1 MRVNKN
7 YANLQESYL
16 FAEIGRKV
24 REYAAANPDKKII
37 RMGIGDVT
45 RPLAPAVVA
54 AMQKA
59 TAEMGVADSFRGY
72 GEDYGYAF
80 LREAVRDYYLR
91 KGADVTAD
99 EVFVSD
105 GAKCDVANILDIFA
119 AGSVALIPDPV
130 YPVYLDTNIMAG
142 NKVIFAAGTVENNF
156 LPMPDAAVDCDIIYI
171 CSPNNPTGAVYS
183 AEQLQKWVDYAREK
197 DAVILFDSAYEAFI
211 GEDLPTSIFQIPGA
225 RECAI
230 EIGSLSKMAGFTGTR
245 CAYTIVPEGLMRD
258 GMNLNKMWRRRQSTK
273 YNQLPYIIQR
283 GAEAAFSAEGFAQ
296 NMENI
301 KYYLENAAIISKTL
315 DELGIWYCGGK
326 NAPYVWLKCPGDVN
340 SWEFFD
346 KLLNEANVVGTPGAG
361 FGKQGEGFFRL
372 SSFGSR
378 ENTMEAME
386 RVRRII
392 K

>member
-1 MRVNKN
+1 MKVNKN
-7 YANLQESYL
+7 YANLQENYL

-24 REYAAANPDKKII
+24 REYTAANPDKKII

-45 RPLAPAVVA
+45 RPLAPAVIA

-59 TAEMGVADSFRGY
+59 TSEMGVAESFRGY
-72 GEDYGYAF
+72 GEDYGYVF
-80 LREAVRDYYLR
+80 LREAIRGHYVK
-91 KGADVTAD
+91 KGADITT
-99 EVFVSD
+99 EEIFVSD
-105 GAKCDVANILDIFA
+105 GAKSDVANILDIFA
-119 AGSVALIPDPV
+119 AGSMALIPDPV

-142 NKVIFAAGTVENNF
+142 NKVILTPGTVENNF
-156 LPMPDAAVDCDIIYI
+156 LPMPDATVDADIIYL

-183 AEQLQKWVDYAREK
+183 AEQLQKWVDYANEK
-197 DAVILFDSAYEAFI
+197 DAVILYDSAYEAFI
-211 GEDLPTSIFQIPGA
+211 SEDLPSTIFQIPGA

-230 EIGSLSKMAGFTGTR
+230 EIGSLSKTAGFTGTR
-245 CAYTIVPEGLMRD
+245 CAYTIVPEGLTRD

-283 GAEAAFSAEGFAQ
+283 GAEAAFLAEGFAQ
-296 NMENI
+296 NMKNVA
-301 KYYLENAAIISKTL
+301 YYLENATIISKTL

-326 NAPYVWLKCPGDVN
+326 NAPYVWLKCPNGCG

-346 KLLNEANVVGTPGAG
+346 KLLQEANVVGTPGAG

-378 ENTMEAME
+378 ENTEEAME
-386 RVRRII
+386 RVRRIM
-392 K
+392 